1 MWWEI
6 RRLAVVVLVVDLAIA
21 LACLGVCLALGAVG
35 RNGMGTALFVAAVAM
50 AFCSAGVGGGP
61 VRMGMPFDQRLEHG
75 SVLLESQQTAME
87 ATTRARNI
95 QYEIDQFRNVSW
107 MLVLAIAAVT
117 LFLVSG
123 ALILA

>member
-6 RRLAVVVLVVDLAIA
+6 RRLVVVVFVVDLAIA
-21 LACLGVCLALGAVG
+21 LACLGVCLALGAVD
-35 RNGMGTALFVAAVAM
+35 RNSMGTALFVAAVAM